1 MQEPSQDTKI
11 DPTVNQ
17 SGTGMD
23 VPNEGKL
30 AGIDFGTVR
39 VGIAICDPSQ
49 QWATPLETYQ
59 RRNEKLDKS
68 WFQQFSKQE
77 SISGWVIG
85 LPVHCDGQESQKSQE
100 VRKFADWLHSI
111 SGLPYALYDERF
123 TTAEARNLLNQ
134 STMSGKKK
142 KQQVDQIASY
152 LILSHFLGN
161 RSSDAASRGL
171 ED

>member
-1 MQEPSQDTKI
+1 MQEPSQDEEI
-11 DPTVNQ
+11 EDPDRQ
-17 SGTGMD
+17 PGIQMEI
-23 VPNEGKL
+23 PQEGKL
-30 AGIDFGTVR
+30 AGVDFGTVR

-59 RRNEKLDKS
+59 RRNEKLDKN
-68 WFQQFSKQE
+68 WFQQLCKEE
-77 SISGWVIG
+77 SIAGWVIG

-100 VRKFADWLHSI
+100 VRKFAGWLQTI

-142 KQQVDQIASY
+142 KQQVDQIAAY